1 VDVKQ
6 EINTVDRVVG
16 TRTIDAGE
24 AQLVVLT
31 RTYDTT
37 VDDLWDAC
45 TNPERIPRWF
55 LPVTGE
61 LKVGGQY
68 QLEGNANGTIESCD
82 PPHSFTATWEFDNKV
97 SWIELR
103 LSESGSGAQFELTH
117 IHGVAD
123 DHWRQ
128 FGPGAVG
135 LGYELALMG
144 LGLHLTSGEAQDPQ
158 AAMAWM
164 GSDEGKEFL
173 IECSDRWRAAHVAGG
188 EDAETARASAERTTA
203 AYTGAES

>member
-1 VDVKQ
+1 VDVTH
-6 EINTVDRVVG
+6 EINTVARRVG
-16 TRTIDAGE
+16 TRTIDAGQ
-24 AQLVVLT
+24 AWTVVLT

-61 LKVGGQY
+61 LEVGGQY

-82 PPHSFTATWEFDNKV
+82 PPHGFTATWEFDNKV

-103 LSESGSGAQFELTH
+103 LTEADGGATFELTH

-123 DHWRQ
+123 DHWRE

-135 LGYELALMG
+135 IGYELALTG
-144 LGLHLTSGEAQDPQ
+144 LDLHLASGEAQDPQ

-164 GSDEGKEFL
+164 GSDEGKKFVT
-173 IECSDRWRAAHVAGG
+173 ECSDRWREAHVAGG
-188 EDAETARASAERTTA
+188 ADPDVARASADRTTT
-203 AYTGAES
+203 AYTAG